1 MAGRPT
7 EGRRPVGSILFV
19 PKQRPGKGYA
29 MSNLTNEA
37 VEALTQL
44 TEIEQKCCLS
54 MVERLKH
61 LGIAH
66 HASSAVCS
74 LASCEVLPIKR

>member
-1 MAGRPT
+1 
-7 EGRRPVGSILFV
+7 
-19 PKQRPGKGYA
+19 